1 MVSPAPTVSFV
12 PTSSFEPTEPQFYVL
27 VKREVDQ
34 ACRPWFFGGSCVRA
48 DPDNKATKSERDGTI
63 TGIFFA
69 CLVISCL
76 LYLIFLALNADS
88 DDVPCIIIGACTC
101 IALMLLML
109 CIGIAALQEVSAV
122 VSICFPT

>member
-1 MVSPAPTVSFV
+1 V
-12 PTSSFEPTEPQFYVL
+12 PTSSFEPTQPQFDVV

-63 TGIFFA
+63 TGIFFVCLA
-69 CLVISCL
+69 ISCVLGLILVITL
-76 LYLIFLALNADS
+76 DEEMNPFI
-88 DDVPCIIIGACTC
+88 CISACTC

-122 VSICFPT
+122 VSIMLSNVRLN